1 LTALDCQRWGVLP
14 RAGGLR
20 AQDARQLSE
29 MAAALNA
36 YTIVLSYD
44 AARDKID
51 WRNERP
57 ESSEWLDWLMNY
69 IADEI
74 T

>member
-1 LTALDCQRWGVLP
+1 MN
-14 RAGGLR
+14 
-20 AQDARQLSE
+20 E